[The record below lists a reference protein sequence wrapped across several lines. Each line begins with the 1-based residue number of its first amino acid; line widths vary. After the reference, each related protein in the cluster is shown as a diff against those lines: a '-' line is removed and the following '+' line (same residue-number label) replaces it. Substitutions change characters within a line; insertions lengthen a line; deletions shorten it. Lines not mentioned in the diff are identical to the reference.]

1 MLNSILGRI
10 VVAEDL
16 DSAVAIARRYGY
28 RFRIVTLDG
37 QVVNAGGSLTGG
49 SLARNSGLLSR
60 AVEIEKLHKQALSL
74 REGLEQA
81 LREQKTAQ
89 EELSAAQ
96 AEVAAAKSELSAAQE
111 ERFRLSTAMEHTQAD
126 RDKMAEEID
135 SLEKEEAGAAARY
148 AELEK
153 ERIGVQ
159 KQVERCEAEM
169 AALQEKLSMLSGS
182 RGEQNQ
188 QSDALLHA
196 IQESRMQSVALQKDR
211 DALVASVE
219 DIERRKLDH
228 AGRVTALHGEIDQ
241 TQAEITTLRNKIHQV
256 MDEAAALRRRGTL
269 QKEEI
274 ERLNQRR
281 MEFDRRST
289 ELRAQEKEQSDA
301 HEKIGHE
308 LARLEERRNNLQKEY
323 DEIISR
329 LWEEYELTRRE
340 AEETFEKLADIP
352 AAQKRLNELK
362 IKIRGLGTVNVA
374 AVEEYKEVSERYAF
388 LSAQVQDVEK
398 SRDELNKLIFDL
410 TQRISLPAVLI

>member
-1 MLNSILGRI
+1 MRLRFANASLHTRGVLNSILGRI

-74 REGLEQA
+74 REGLDQA

-159 KQVERCEAEM
+159 KQAERCEAEM

-228 AGRVTALHGEIDQ
+228 AGPG
-241 TQAEITTLRNKIHQV
+241 N
-256 MDEAAALRRRGTL
+256 G
-269 QKEEI
+269 
-274 ERLNQRR
+274 
-281 MEFDRRST
+281 ST
-289 ELRAQEKEQSDA
+289 
-301 HEKIGHE
+301 
-308 LARLEERRNNLQKEY
+308 
-323 DEIISR
+323 
-329 LWEEYELTRRE
+329 W
-340 AEETFEKLADIP
+340 
-352 AAQKRLNELK
+352 
-362 IKIRGLGTVNVA
+362 
-374 AVEEYKEVSERYAF
+374 
-388 LSAQVQDVEK
+388 
-398 SRDELNKLIFDL
+398 
-410 TQRISLPAVLI
+410 